1 MAFAG
6 KAAINRLV
14 AVVATAGATLLAAR
28 LALELSPA
36 SVVAGAFGAAAVALI
51 IVRPE
56 AGCLVLLFLMALVD
70 RDVWFEQ
77 AIPFAGGGLKAPELI
92 VGLTLASWAAA
103 MIVRPERYRRPPT
116 WMLIGLAG
124 VSLTAVAGLLTAR
137 AAGTP
142 LNESMVE
149 LRPFLI
155 YLLVLPVA
163 GAALSMRDLEV
174 AVGLFLGACALSA
187 GEALWRYLAGEGVHA
202 SYAGGALR
210 VVTSDAFLY
219 PMLAAVWSLVLLG
232 FSGSGRTR
240 LLLSLLAA
248 LSVAALFFTFQRGAW
263 LAALAA
269 TALAFLLLPRRQRT
283 RAAAYVLPLVGLC
296 AAAVVALNSLSVA
309 GTRDPL
315 ASGLERLAS
324 VEEPQRDV
332 SSQHRVREWDRSLEL
347 VEAHPVTGIGLGGS
361 ITFWSPLYSEARKAM
376 GGSFRT
382 FYIHNS
388 YIWLALKLGV
398 PGLLALVGFLIATL
412 GVGTRAYL
420 ARTEPRRRRLLL
432 GGVLTL
438 VTMLLVSFSG
448 PHLTVERSSIAV
460 ACAVALIVAASRIQ
474 LAQARPS

>member
-6 KAAINRLV
+6 GAAINRLA

-28 LALELSPA
+28 LALELSPV
-36 SVVAGAFGAAAVALI
+36 SVVAGAFGAAAVTLI

-92 VGLTLASWAAA
+92 VGLSLAAWAAA
-103 MIVRPERYRRPPT
+103 TIVRPERYRRPPT

-124 VSLTAVAGLLTAR
+124 VSLTGVAGLLTAR
-137 AAGTP
+137 AVGTP
-142 LNESMVE
+142 LNVSVVE
-149 LRPFLI
+149 LRPFLV
-155 YLLVLPVA
+155 YLLVLPVVS
-163 GAALSMRDLEV
+163 AALSLRDLEV

-187 GEALWRYLAGEGVHA
+187 GEALLRYLAGEGVHA

-210 VVTSDAFLY
+210 VTSDAFLY
-219 PMLAAVWSLVLLG
+219 PMLAAVWSFVLLG

-240 LLLSLLAA
+240 LLLSLLAV

-283 RAAAYVLPLVGLC
+283 RAAAFVLPLVGLC

-309 GTRDPL
+309 GTSDPL

-332 SSQHRVREWDRSLEL
+332 SSQHRVREWERSLEL

-361 ITFWSPLYSEARKAM
+361 ITFWSPLYSETRQAM

-388 YIWLALKLGV
+388 YIWLALKVGL
-398 PGLLALVGFLIATL
+398 PGLLALVGFLLATL
-412 GVGTRAYL
+412 GVGMRAYL
-420 ARTEPRRRRLLL
+420 AGTEPRQRRLLL
-432 GGVLTL
+432 GGLLTL

-448 PHLTVERSSIAV
+448 PHLTIERSSVAV

-474 LAQARPS
+474 LAQARAS